1 MMQITVT
8 FSEFDE
14 TTIAMVET
22 FFLQALSMES
32 VTTGYDT
39 KRKTYEIV
47 LEPIEE
53 ETANEE

>member
-53 ETANEE
+53 EIANEE